1 MVWSNNPCHHL
12 LFITKLS
19 HLFKSFYINFPIFQL
34 TILLYNFSIQL
45 FTSFFLILNYLS
57 YKIKMIY
64 FFVGFYCFFGLFC
77 ILTTFKHR
85 FEMKK
90 PASALADAGHLSG

>member
-1 MVWSNNPCHHL
+1 MW
-12 LFITKLS
+12 
-19 HLFKSFYINFPIFQL
+19 
-34 TILLYNFSIQL
+34 
-45 FTSFFLILNYLS
+45 FFLSSQCLLNKKFLNPHCAMLYSFSTLNVYS
-57 YKIKMIY
+57 FSHAVKIY